1 MDFSPRNYHSPDVG
15 LKIVTL
21 VEATLVAALLV
32 VLAVFFLLVP

>member
-1 MDFSPRNYHSPDVG
+1 VG

>member
-1 MDFSPRNYHSPDVG
+1 VG

-32 VLAVFFLLVP
+32 VLAAFFLLVP